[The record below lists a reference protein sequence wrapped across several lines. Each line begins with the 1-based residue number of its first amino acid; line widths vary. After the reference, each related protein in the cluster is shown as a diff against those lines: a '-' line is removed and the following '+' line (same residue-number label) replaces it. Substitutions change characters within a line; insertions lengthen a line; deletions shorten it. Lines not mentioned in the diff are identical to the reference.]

1 MNNMDREISKN
12 EQRKGSWKKYLG
24 AVVIICTLIIAYFGM
39 RHLLSKKVEQDALHI
54 ATVQRG
60 DIENTLTASGTI
72 VSIFERQIN
81 APVTTEISSVLLRTG
96 TDVKKGDLILQLDQ
110 EYTQLEYDKLKDQ
123 LELKE
128 NNIQK
133 LKLQFDKDLVDLDL
147 RDQIKALELAKQSAQ
162 VSDQKRLFEIGGAT
176 QEEVERA
183 ELALKVGN
191 LEKKMLENEL
201 KFLQQVNT
209 GDKRNLELEFLIQE
223 KNLKELKRKLSETDV
238 RANEDGVITWINES
252 IGKTVQQGEPLV
264 RIADLSQF
272 RVEAMCADR
281 YAGKIFVGQTVNV
294 KIGKKNI
301 IGKVERILPEV
312 VNKTIRFL
320 VSIDNSTDIQ
330 LRPNMQTDVY
340 IVTDKSENVLK
351 LKKGS
356 GILGVENQDV
366 FRVVN
371 DIAYRVPIRKGLS
384 NSQYIEIKEGL
395 EEGDRVIISGTDD
408 YKHLD
413 QFNILKNQK

>member
-1 MNNMDREISKN
+1 MDRELSQQEQSK
-12 EQRKGSWKKYLG
+12 GGWKRYLSGLIIIGAMVLAYLG
-24 AVVIICTLIIAYFGM
+24 L
-39 RHLLSKKVEQDALHI
+39 RQLLKKKVEVDALHI
-54 ATVQRG
+54 VAVERG

-81 APVTTEISSVLLRTG
+81 APVTTEIASVLLRTG
-96 TDVKKGDLILQLDQ
+96 TEVKKGDLILELDQ

-123 LELKE
+123 LELKQ

-133 LKLQFDKDLVDLDL
+133 LKLQFDKNLVDLDL

-162 VSDQKRLFEIGGAT
+162 VSDQKRLYEVGGAT

-191 LEKKMLENEL
+191 IEKKILENEL
-201 KFLQQVNT
+201 KFLKQVNT
-209 GDKRNLELEFLIQE
+209 GDKRNLELEYLIQE
-223 KNLKELKRKLSETDV
+223 KNLKELKRKLSETNV

-252 IGKTVQQGEPLV
+252 LGKTVQQGEPLV

-281 YAGKIFVGQTVNV
+281 YAGKIFVGQTVKV
-294 KIGKKNI
+294 KIGKQNI
-301 IGKVERILPEV
+301 SGKVERILPEV
-312 VNKTIRFL
+312 VNQTIRFL
-320 VSIDNSTDIQ
+320 VSIDNTDNLS
-330 LRPNMQTDVY
+330 LRPNMRTDVY
-340 IVTDKSENVLK
+340 IVTDKSDDVLK

-356 GILGVENQDV
+356 GIIGAQNQDV
-366 FRVVN
+366 FRVV
-371 DIAYRVPIRKGLS
+371 DGIAYRVPIRKGLS
-384 NSQYIEIKEGL
+384 NSRYVEIKDGL
-395 EEGDRVIISGTDD
+395 QEGDRVIVSSTDE

-413 QFNILKNQK
+413 QLNILKNSK

>member
-1 MNNMDREISKN
+1 MDREISKN

-39 RHLLSKKVEQDALHI
+39 RQLLSKKVEQDALHI

-366 FRVVN
+366 FRVVD

-395 EEGDRVIISGTDD
+395 QEGDRVIISGTDD